1 MNILITILLT
11 TFAVAPMQ
19 QQEEQQPD
27 AMSQWVDRLELLA
40 PEDPLAYFELGE
52 EVQDA
57 ATTRQE
63 RALARAL
70 FGLAG
75 LLDRAALGRSAAL
88 AIASL
93 EETPL
98 AKRRLEAAAALL
110 GAGRSIDLG
119 GQESNG
125 QFEGTWEG
133 RLAFCNALGALR
145 RGDGSRAVRHL
156 DVADARGVANR
167 LAPLLPG
174 GQTRLERDIEVH
186 RGGLRPDMSEA
197 EVETQL
203 IAESIA
209 LAERAP
215 SFAFALHRWRS
226 APLIVVD
233 LTELDRLFGADATK
247 PYYRNNRWVTRREAR

>member
-1 MNILITILLT
+1 MNILITILLA
-11 TFAVAPMQ
+11 TFAVVPT
-19 QQEEQQPD
+19 QEQPD
-27 AMSQWVDRLELLA
+27 AMSQWVERLELLA
-40 PEDPLAYFELGE
+40 PEQPLAYFELGE

-75 LLDRAALGRSAAL
+75 LLDRVTLGRSAAL

-110 GAGRSIDLG
+110 GGGRSIDLG

-156 DVADARGVANR
+156 DVADARGVAKR

-174 GQTRLERDIEVH
+174 GETRLARDIEVH
-186 RGGLRPDMSEA
+186 RGGLRPDISET

-215 SFAFALHRWRS
+215 SFAFALHRWQS
-226 APLIVVD
+226 APLIVAD